1 MRTSQMTA
9 KGQVTIPVEIRSAL
23 SLKQGDRVGFIEIE
37 KDRFAIVS
45 ANFPVQ
51 RLKGLV
57 RKPNKPVSIESM
69 NAAISARG
77 AKE

>member
-1 MRTSQMTA
+1 MRTSQMTS

-23 SLKQGDRVGFIEIE
+23 SLKQGDRVGFVELE
-37 KDRFAIVS
+37 KDAFAIVS

-57 RKPNKPVSIESM
+57 RKPRKPVSIENM
-69 NAAISARG
+69 NAAIAARG
-77 AKE
+77 AGR